1 MLIQWNS
8 SKVWVCPTLGTKKN
22 LWSCVTSWVSQCQR
36 YGSKNPDMAKI
47 LKLILV
53 QFGIWMMVSELLQTL
68 KVLIKKKKEVT
79 ARVLAK
85 VKNNYLFG
93 NHLPKI
99 LSSEVWDCITYGW
112 YVTMCSLTEWLSRWH
127 SADRA
132 VDDHLHHHHV
142 PTWPPPPS
150 GEHVW
155 SNLNPWSNT
164 HLVSRD
170 ITIEDCSL
178 FISVASFYC

>member
-1 MLIQWNS
+1 MGQRIPIWLKSWNWFWCS
-8 SKVWVCPTLGTKKN
+8 LGSEW
-22 LWSCVTSWVSQCQR
+22 WSLNYC
-36 YGSKNPDMAKI
+36 
-47 LKLILV
+47 
-53 QFGIWMMVSELLQTL
+53 ELFKFWL
-68 KVLIKKKKEVT
+68 KKKKVT